1 MFEIRIITV
10 SSGNYNICRNEIHD
24 SSSAKGEKE
33 LMWGFICKVSLHPCD
48 INKFLQRER
57 TRKIF

>member
-10 SSGNYNICRNEIHD
+10 SSGNYNICRNEIYD
-24 SSSAKGEKE
+24 NNSTEGEKE
-33 LMWGFICKVSLHPCD
+33 LMRGFICKVSSQACD